1 MKSNVI
7 QLLPQLDP
15 AELNNTRKARNEILF
30 FNRVPKVGSQ
40 TTMELMKSLSARNQ
54 FQYHKDGVQKVE
66 KIKMSFSEEVS
77 LGTLSLNY
85 DFHPRLMDNT
95 VETPII
101 MDSFQ
106 C

>member
-1 MKSNVI
+1 
-7 QLLPQLDP
+7 
-15 AELNNTRKARNEILF
+15 
-30 FNRVPKVGSQ
+30 
-40 TTMELMKSLSARNQ
+40 MELMKSLSARNQ

-66 KIKMSFSEEVS
+66 KIKMTFSEEVS

-85 DFHPRLMDNT
+85 DFHPQLMDNT

-106 C
+106 CRNVTLQSQNIMWNCEFSPTSYRNPNQTI